1 MKYLNVD
8 PETNKFVYKSDEPCV
23 LPQKSDSTSG
33 SKTDTTEGTTGTQ
46 VGTTGTQ
53 VGTTGTQVGTTGT
66 QMGTTGGEEGR
77 IFVLKYYC
85 SIVTGAIIFGFMDKL
100 PFAIYTKKSV

>member
-23 LPQKSDSTSG
+23 LPQKPASTSG

-53 VGTTGTQVGTTGT
+53 
-66 QMGTTGGEEGR
+66 MGKTGGEEGR
-77 IFVLKYYC
+77 IFVLKYCC

>member
-1 MKYLNVD
+1 MKQLNVD
-8 PETNKFVYKSDEPCV
+8 PEINKFVYKSDEPCV
-23 LPQKSDSTSG
+23 LPQKPARTSG
-33 SKTDTTEGTTGTQ
+33 SKTGTTGGTTGTQ
-46 VGTTGTQ
+46 LGTTGTQ
-53 VGTTGTQVGTTGT
+53 LGK
-66 QMGTTGGEEGR
+66 TGGEEGR